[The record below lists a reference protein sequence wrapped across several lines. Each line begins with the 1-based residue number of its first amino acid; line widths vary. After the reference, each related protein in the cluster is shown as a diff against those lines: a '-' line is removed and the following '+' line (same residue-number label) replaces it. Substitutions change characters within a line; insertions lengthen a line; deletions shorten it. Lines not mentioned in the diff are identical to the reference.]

1 MKVRDLMKE
10 LIDMDPYTEIRI
22 LVSPFSTP
30 DGKQYFADIDNAIID
45 YDSGNDVYDIFL
57 SAMDF
62 KNDEDGTLVDLLRQC
77 KLTGDGTT
85 EFPEYLRSYDETKKN

>member
-1 MKVRDLMKE
+1 MKVRELMRE
-10 LIDMDPYTEIRI
+10 LIDMDPDTEIRI

-30 DGKQYFADIDNAIID
+30 DGKQYFVNIDNALID

-62 KNDEDGTLVDLLRQC
+62 KNDEGGTLIDLLRQC
-77 KLTGDGTT
+77 ELTGDGIT
-85 EFPEYLRSYDETKKN
+85 EFPEYLKSYDEERKK